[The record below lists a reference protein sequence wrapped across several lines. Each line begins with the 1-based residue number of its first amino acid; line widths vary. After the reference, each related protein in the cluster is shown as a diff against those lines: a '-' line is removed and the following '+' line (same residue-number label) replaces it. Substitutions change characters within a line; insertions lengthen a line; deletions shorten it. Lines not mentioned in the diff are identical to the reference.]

1 MSAVGQWLDAH
12 ALGQYAGLFED
23 NRIELDILPDLNDE
37 DLVTLGIPLGDRKRL
52 LKAIAGLAVA
62 PEPPQS
68 PAPPPAA
75 TVERR
80 EVTILFVDLSG
91 YTRLTSTLG
100 AEATHQLVQRFYERV
115 TGTMR
120 GFGGTVER
128 HVGDAVMAVFGVP
141 VAHGNDPERALRA
154 ALAIHE
160 AMPLL
165 SEEVGHPLSVHAG
178 IASGQVVAS
187 HAGAGSDFSTVGDAV
202 NLGARLA
209 ALAQPGETV
218 LSSAVYR
225 AVATLCAAQAIG
237 EVTVKGFDQ
246 PVGVWRVL
254 ALKQPGAQEQ
264 RAPLIGRSVELRQ
277 FRALCEACREARSG
291 QVVLVRGEAGIGK
304 TRLVEE
310 FETAAAAARFATHK
324 GLTLDFGMSRTQDT
338 VGRIVAS
345 VLGCAGAGNAS
356 ARAQALAEALASGLV
371 SGDEA
376 MFAADLLSV
385 PPPEE
390 LRAVYEGMDNVTRTQ
405 QRRQFVVRLLQR
417 AADRQPQLVAAEDIH
432 WADETLLDMLA
443 EVAAGIQGHSIVLV
457 LTTRPDADPL
467 GPQWRVRL
475 GPQVG
480 MLTLDLRPLRES
492 EALELARSL
501 AVDATKVLSDCVQR
515 AEGNPLFLEQLLR
528 SALAGD
534 QETLPGSV
542 QSIVL
547 SRLDRLQPHDRQAI
561 QAASVLGQ
569 CFSLPV
575 LRELIGDPGYTG
587 TALIAGNLIRPMSG
601 ELLFAH
607 ALIWEGT
614 YASLLRVHKQQ
625 WHRAAAAWYTARDP
639 ALAAEHFERAGDAR
653 AARAYLEAA
662 RAEKALQHTDRT
674 VHLLECGL
682 KLAADPGERIELLTD
697 LGSLLPTIG
706 RPLEAIQVF
715 GQVLE
720 LATAE
725 SQRCGAKIGMA
736 AGLRML
742 DRQPEALEILDE
754 AEGLAAPDAHAE
766 RAQIHYLRG
775 SLYFPLGNLQGSLAE
790 QSRALE
796 HARASGSIELELRAL
811 SGLGDAYYGVGRIA
825 SAYEHF
831 RECVEIS
838 RSHRFG
844 QIEAANLPMVGFA
857 TLLMG
862 RLDEVLETSAAAVRL
877 TRRVGNRRAEIVAHH
892 GCAVAHVE
900 RGETELARPHAQA
913 AVNLSRAI
921 GARRFEPESVLMV
934 AGCLYLDGERDAAIA
949 MMREALAGAREHIHY
964 CGPMVLGYLAHA
976 TPDAEERSRC
986 LQEGTALVEA
996 GASAHNRLYFCR
1008 EAIEASVEQRDWA
1021 AALRYADLLERQF
1034 SEESPAFVDYLIA
1047 RGRALAA
1054 VGQGRRDPALH
1065 SEVLRLLAA
1074 ARRSQYALL
1083 LPALEAAASDWAP
1096 SKLPP

>member
-1 MSAVGQWLDAH
+1 
-12 ALGQYAGLFED
+12 
-23 NRIELDILPDLNDE
+23 
-37 DLVTLGIPLGDRKRL
+37 
-52 LKAIAGLAVA
+52 
-62 PEPPQS
+62 
-68 PAPPPAA
+68 
-75 TVERR
+75 
-80 EVTILFVDLSG
+80 
-91 YTRLTSTLG
+91 
-100 AEATHQLVQRFYERV
+100 
-115 TGTMR
+115 
-120 GFGGTVER
+120 
-128 HVGDAVMAVFGVP
+128 
-141 VAHGNDPERALRA
+141 
-154 ALAIHE
+154 
-160 AMPLL
+160 
-165 SEEVGHPLSVHAG
+165 VHAG

-187 HAGAGSDFSTVGDAV
+187 HTGSGSDFSTVGDAV
-202 NLGARLA
+202 NLGARLVS
-209 ALAQPGETV
+209 LAQPGETV
-218 LSSAVYR
+218 LSGAVHR
-225 AVATLCAAQAIG
+225 AVEHLCNAEPIG

-246 PVGVWRVL
+246 PVGAWRL
-254 ALKQPGAQEQ
+254 LGLKQSEPAQ
-264 RAPLIGRSVELRQ
+264 RTPLIGRAVELRQ
-277 FRALCEACREARSG
+277 FRALCEACREEHAG
-291 QVVLVRGEAGIGK
+291 QIVLVRGEAGIGK

-324 GLTLDFGMSRTQDT
+324 GLTLDFGMSRTRGT

-345 VLGCAGAGNAS
+345 ILGCAAAGDDAADHS
-356 ARAQALAEALASGLV
+356 GALAGALASGLV

-385 PPPEE
+385 PLPDE
-390 LRAVYEGMDNVTRTQ
+390 LKAVYEGMDNAARTQ

-417 AADRQPQLVAAEDIH
+417 AAERQPQLVVAEDIH
-432 WADETLLDMLA
+432 WADEALLDMLA

-467 GPQWRVRL
+467 GPQWRSRV

-501 AVDATKVLSDCVQR
+501 AIDATTVLSDCVQR

-569 CFSLPV
+569 YFSLPV
-575 LRELIGDPGYTG
+575 LRELIGDPSYTAN
-587 TALIAGNLIRPMSG
+587 ALIAGNLIRPMSG

-614 YASLLRVHKQQ
+614 YASLLSDQKRQ
-625 WHRAAAAWYTARDP
+625 WHRAAAAWYAARDP
-639 ALAAEHFERAGDAR
+639 ALAAEHLERASDPR

-662 RAEKALQHTDRT
+662 RAEKVLQHTDRT
-674 VHLLECGL
+674 VQLLERGL
-682 KLAADPGERIELLTD
+682 KLASDPAERTELLTD
-697 LGSLLPTIG
+697 LGNLLPAIG
-706 RPLEAIQVF
+706 RPLDAIEAF
-715 GQVLE
+715 EQVLA
-720 LATAE
+720 LAADDR
-725 SQRCGAKIGMA
+725 QRCGARIGMA

-742 DRQPEALEILDE
+742 DRQPEALQILDE
-754 AEGLAAPDAHAE
+754 AERLAGPEAHAE

-790 QSRALE
+790 QARALE

-811 SGLGDAYYGVGRIA
+811 SGLGDAYYGTGRIA

-831 RECVEIS
+831 RQCVEIS
-838 RSHRFG
+838 RRHRFG

-862 RLDEVLETSAAAVRL
+862 RLDEVFETSMAAVRL
-877 TRRVGNRRAEIVAHH
+877 TQRIGNRRAEIVAHH
-892 GCAVAHVE
+892 GCAVAYME
-900 RGETELARPHAQA
+900 RGESGLARPHAQA
-913 AVNLSRAI
+913 AVDLSRAI

-964 CGPMVLGYLAHA
+964 CGPMILGYLAHA
-976 TPDAEERSRC
+976 TEDPAERARC
-986 LQEGTALVEA
+986 LEEGRALIEA
-996 GASAHNRLYFCR
+996 GSSAHNRLYFCR
-1008 EAIEASVEQRDWA
+1008 EAIEVSVEQLDWA
-1021 AALRYADLLERQF
+1021 AALRHADLLERQF
-1034 SEESPAFVDYLIA
+1034 REESPAFVDFLVA

-1054 VGQGRRDPALH
+1054 VGQGRRDPDLR
-1065 SEVLRLLAA
+1065 SEVLRLVAA
-1074 ARRSQYALL
+1074 ARQSRYVLL
-1083 LPALEAAASDWAP
+1083 LPALEAAATAP
-1096 SKLPP
+1096 GWEADELSA